1 MSRVGKMMKRDRI
14 AGSIGKASQVVM
26 TSVLEYITSEIL
38 ELSGNICLE
47 KNKKRIVPR
56 HLMLAIQGDDELC
69 KLTAGSILR
78 ESGVKQHIEKELLPQ
93 KKASKAAGSKPAIV
107 ESQPV

>member
-1 MSRVGKMMKRDRI
+1 M
-14 AGSIGKASQVVM
+14 A
-26 TSVLEYITSEIL
+26 SVLEYITSEIL

-69 KLTAGSILR
+69 KLTDGSIFR
-78 ESGVKQHIEKELLPQ
+78 EAGVKQHIEAELLPA
-93 KKASKAAGSKPAIV
+93 KKGTKSSDNKGAPV